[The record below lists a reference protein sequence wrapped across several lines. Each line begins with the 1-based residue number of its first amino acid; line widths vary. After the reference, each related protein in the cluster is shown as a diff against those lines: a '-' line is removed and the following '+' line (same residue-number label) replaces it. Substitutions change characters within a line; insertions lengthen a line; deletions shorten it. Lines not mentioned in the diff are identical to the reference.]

1 MIGKNI
7 WFICVGEPVPIN
19 GNFEN
24 LHRCGKLAHQFS
36 LQNDV
41 TWFTSNFD
49 HFSKKKIDFI
59 AKKKINKNFNLFFL
73 DTKPYKKNISLLRF
87 FSHYLIGKKF
97 KKEVKS
103 FIEKPDIIYASFPT
117 IELAYECTKY
127 AKNNNIPI
135 IIDIRDL
142 WPDIFLS
149 AIPKALHPIAK
160 IALLPWYLQ
169 KKYIFSNATS
179 IIGISDYFLQFGLNS
194 SKDRNTKLDKV
205 ILKSFDSNMISN
217 KKQKQPDSRFEVV
230 YLGAISKNKLDLDLV
245 LKAFQQLDN
254 NYHLTIC
261 GSGDDLEYYK
271 EKSSDN
277 VSYMG
282 FLDKRNFSKIIS
294 RSDIG
299 IIPLN
304 NRFDFTTQLVN
315 KSIEYLS
322 FGIPILS
329 SLDGELKKFII
340 EHRIGFYYSS
350 AEELVSQI
358 KKLKNDNYLLDNISR
373 NASQV
378 FLDEFDFK
386 NNFKKFENHFLKVL
400 D

>member
-19 GNFEN
+19 DNFDN
-24 LHRCGKLAHQFS
+24 LHRCGKLAHEFS

-59 AKKKINKNFNLFFL
+59 AEKKINKNFKLFFL
-73 DTKPYKKNISLLRF
+73 DTKPYKKNISLSRF
-87 FSHYLIGKKF
+87 FSHYLIGKKL
-97 KKEVKS
+97 KKEMKS
-103 FIEKPDIIYASFPT
+103 FTKKPDIIYASFPT

-127 AKNNNIPI
+127 AKNHNIPI

-149 AIPKALHPIAK
+149 AIPKLLHPIAK
-160 IALLPWYLQ
+160 IVLFSWYLQ
-169 KKYIFSNATS
+169 KKYIFNNATS

-194 SKDRNTKLDKV
+194 AKGRNIKLDKV
-205 ILKSFDSNMISN
+205 ILKSFDSNMASV
-217 KKQKQPDSRFEVV
+217 KKQKQEGSRFEVV
-230 YLGAISKNKLDLDLV
+230 YLGAISKNKLDLELV
-245 LKAFQQLDN
+245 LNAFQRLDN

-271 EKSSDN
+271 AKSSDN

-282 FLDKRNFSKIIS
+282 FLDKRNFSKVIS
-294 RSDIG
+294 RSDVG

-322 FGIPILS
+322 FGLPILS
-329 SLDGELKKFII
+329 SLDGELKKFILQNK
-340 EHRIGFYYSS
+340 IGFHYSS
-350 AEELVSQI
+350 DKELVSQI
-358 KKLKNDNYLLDNISR
+358 KKLESDKHLLDNFSK
-373 NASQV
+373 NAAQV

-386 NNFKKFENHFLKVL
+386 NNFKNFENHFL
-400 D
+400 